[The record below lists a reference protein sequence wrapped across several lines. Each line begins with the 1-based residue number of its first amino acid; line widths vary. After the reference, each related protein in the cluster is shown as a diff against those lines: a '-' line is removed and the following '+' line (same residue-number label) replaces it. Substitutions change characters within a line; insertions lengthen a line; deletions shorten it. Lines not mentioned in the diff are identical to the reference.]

1 MIYTHQ
7 RQLEYFKQVHPNPIP
22 SHPSGY
28 DEDLEDPPT
37 TATRREVDQSREP
50 LQRSTWEKSIHV
62 FRFFFFT
69 FLFQNGGKP
78 KLKATWE
85 QRNKKRKR
93 GPNSSAMTLR
103 KRVAKKIQG
112 FHAENGREKKKAG
125 SKRRQKNGK
134 RVFVCLPRGKG
145 DKRGGGGGERREER
159 GGGYMRQHLFFF
171 RFLTWSAAL
180 VAISNT
186 SRTPSLVLAEHSR

>member
-1 MIYTHQ
+1 MST
-7 RQLEYFKQVHPNPIP
+7 L
-22 SHPSGY
+22 S
-28 DEDLEDPPT
+28 
-37 TATRREVDQSREP
+37 
-50 LQRSTWEKSIHV
+50 RSTQTPFFPTLRVTTKTPKIRQRPQLVERSTKAESRSKDQLGKNPSTFFV
-62 FRFFFFT
+62 PFFFFT
-69 FLFQNGGKP
+69 SLFENGGKP

-112 FHAENGREKKKAG
+112 FHAENGREKKRPGLKDD
-125 SKRRQKNGK
+125 KRMGK
-134 RVFVCLPRGKG
+134 KFLFVCLGERGI
-145 DKRGGGGGERREER
+145 RGGGGGERREER

>member
-7 RQLEYFKQVHPNPIP
+7 CQLEYFKQVHPNPIL

-28 DEDLEDPPT
+28 DEDPEDPPT

-62 FRFFFFT
+62 FRSFFFFT
-69 FLFQNGGKP
+69 SLFENGGKP

-112 FHAENGREKKKAG
+112 FHAENGREKKRPGLKDD
-125 SKRRQKNGK
+125 KRMGK
-134 RVFVCLPRGKG
+134 KFLFVCLGERGI
-145 DKRGGGGGERREER
+145 RGGGGGERREER